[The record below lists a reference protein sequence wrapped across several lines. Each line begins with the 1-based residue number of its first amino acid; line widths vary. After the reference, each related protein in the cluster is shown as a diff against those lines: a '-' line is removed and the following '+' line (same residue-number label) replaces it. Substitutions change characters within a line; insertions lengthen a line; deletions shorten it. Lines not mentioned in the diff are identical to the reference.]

1 MKKQTTYI
9 HGGISHDEATG
20 SVNVPIH
27 QTTTYKQQ
35 KVGVFKGYE

>member
-1 MKKQTTYI
+1 MKMKTKLI

-27 QTTTYKQQ
+27 QTSTYKQE
-35 KVGVFKGYE
+35 KEKEKHNIS